1 MNGMNEPRVMP
12 TKAMLLAAGQGTRL
26 RPLTENIS
34 KCMVPIAGKP
44 MLEHNIEWLKKF
56 GVTDIIINLHYKPE
70 AITNHFGDGGG
81 FGVRITYS
89 FERELLGTA
98 GAVKNVAP
106 FFDTPFF
113 VWYGD
118 NLSTCR
124 LDHLWESHRARGGVA
139 TIALHYRED
148 PTQSGIVGLDE
159 AGRIVR
165 FLEKPRADQVFS
177 HWVSA
182 GILVLEP
189 IALDAIPTGTPAD
202 FGRDVF
208 PALLESGAPVYGYRM
223 SEEESLWWI
232 DTAADLERVRQAVSA
247 GHPRSMQKEFS

>member
-1 MNGMNEPRVMP
+1 MKERRAMP
-12 TKAMLLAAGQGTRL
+12 SKAMLLAAGQGTRL

-44 MLEHNIEWLKKF
+44 MLERNVEWLKKF

-70 AITNHFGDGGG
+70 AITNHFGDGDG

-89 FERELLGTA
+89 FEQELLGTA
-98 GAVKNVAP
+98 GAVKNVAS
-106 FFDTPFF
+106 FFDGPFF

-124 LDHLWESHRARGGVA
+124 LDHLWESHEAKGGVA

-159 AGRIVR
+159 VDRIVR

-177 HWVSA
+177 HLVSA
-182 GILVLEP
+182 GIFVLEP
-189 IALDAIPTGTPAD
+189 IALDGIASGVPMD

-208 PALLESGAPVYGYRM
+208 PALLESSAPVYGYCM
-223 SEEESLWWI
+223 SEDEALWWI
-232 DTAADLERVRQAVSA
+232 DTAADLERARQAMSA
-247 GHPRSMQKEFS
+247 AHPRSIQKEFS